1 MSNVTNIGQTAQ
13 CETMVATTK
22 IVAPYFTVP
31 GAYTTGSG
39 ASPVPPT
46 TITPYVAG
54 VNKYIIY
61 QTLPAGVVSGQT
73 LSYYSQ
79 LIGGLPNNFIRSN
92 NISVNATFVCD
103 AFGEVRIAVQPIYQ
117 ETVDALYAFVSSS
130 TAAVFTTPVY
140 FKFVV
145 TFTPDA

>member
-22 IVAPYFTVP
+22 IVAPYLTVP
-31 GAYTTGSG
+31 GAITTGSG
-39 ASPVPPT
+39 ASPVAPT
-46 TITPYVAG
+46 TSTTYVAG

-61 QTLPAGVVSGQT
+61 HTLPAGVVSGQT

-79 LIGGLPNNFIRSN
+79 LITGLPNNFIRSN
-92 NISVNATFVCD
+92 NISVDTTFVCD
-103 AFGEVRIAVQPIYQ
+103 AFGEFRVSAQPIYQ
-117 ETVDALYAFVSSS
+117 EGVDALYAFISSS

-145 TFTPDA
+145 TITPD